1 MELPALRDALAE
13 LARECGVSVRVLR
26 SAGDAS
32 PGLASGPALV
42 RDAPWVVLV
51 ASDPAAVQVAALATG
66 LVRFASSSL
75 DARYLPPAVR
85 AALDRASEE
94 QEAAELETR

>member
-26 SAGDAS
+26 SAGDAA
-32 PGLASGPALV
+32 PGLASGPARV
-42 RDAPWVVLV
+42 RGAPWVVLV

-66 LVRFASSSL
+66 LVRFATGAL

-85 AALDRASEE
+85 AALDRAAAE
-94 QEAAELETR
+94 QETR

>member
-26 SAGDAS
+26 SAGDA
-32 PGLASGPALV
+32 PGLASGPARV
-42 RDAPWVVLV
+42 RGAPWVVLV
-51 ASDPAAVQVAALATG
+51 ASDPAAAQVAALATG
-66 LVRFASSSL
+66 LVLFATGAL

-85 AALDRASEE
+85 AALDRAAAE
-94 QEAAELETR
+94 QETR

>member
-1 MELPALRDALAE
+1 MELLALRDALAE

-26 SAGDAS
+26 AGPDPA

-42 RDAPWVVLV
+42 RGAPWVVLV
-51 ASDPAAVQVAALATG
+51 ASDPAALQIAALAAG
-66 LVRFASSSL
+66 LIRFASAAL

-85 AALDRASEE
+85 DALKRAAGA
-94 QEAAELETR
+94 QESR